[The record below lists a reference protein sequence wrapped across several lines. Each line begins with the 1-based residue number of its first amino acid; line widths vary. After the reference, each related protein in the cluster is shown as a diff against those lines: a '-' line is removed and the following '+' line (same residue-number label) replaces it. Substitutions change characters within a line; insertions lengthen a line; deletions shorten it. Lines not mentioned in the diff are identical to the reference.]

1 MTGRLRA
8 VLELLRAPLLLSPI
22 ADVSAGFAVA
32 CAGEGAWDA
41 PGDAT
46 LAWPFVRE
54 DGQHLAL
61 AAFTGCCL
69 LAAGMTLNGIVDLPE
84 DRRAKPQ
91 RPLPRGALSVH
102 FARNLYVALTLL
114 GLSGAALLAS
124 RPSREAAPLVGWAIV
139 AVTVV
144 YHVGAKRLRLPGC
157 LLLGAARGL
166 DLLLGA
172 VALLGRLTGGALIAA
187 GLYALYMTGASLHAS
202 TDDEPGRSRWSAV
215 GLLACAAALLL
226 PPLRIGARLSAG
238 DPAAWLGAAVALLG
252 AARLLH
258 AVRTRPPPAVTGV
271 ALSGLYVMLAAL
283 VLCAGLPATRLPVA
297 ALVLALFA
305 LSRVLFRAFPPT

>member
-1 MTGRLRA
+1 
-8 VLELLRAPLLLSPI
+8 
-22 ADVSAGFAVA
+22 
-32 CAGEGAWDA
+32 
-41 PGDAT
+41 
-46 LAWPFVRE
+46 
-54 DGQHLAL
+54 
-61 AAFTGCCL
+61 
-69 LAAGMTLNGIVDLPE
+69 MTLNGIVDLDE

-91 RPLPRGALSVH
+91 RPLPRGALSVR

-172 VALLGRLTGGALIAA
+172 VALLGA

-202 TDDEPGRSRWSAV
+202 TDDEPGRSRWSTV
-215 GLLACAAALLL
+215 GLVACGAALLL

-238 DPAAWLGAAVALLG
+238 DPAAWLGVAIALLG
-252 AARLLH
+252 AARLLR
-258 AVRTRPPPAVTGV
+258 AARTRPPPAVTGV
-271 ALSGLYVMLAAL
+271 ALSGLYVLLATL

>member
-22 ADVSAGFAVA
+22 ADVSAGFALA
-32 CAGEGAWDA
+32 CAG
-41 PGDAT
+41 DAT
-46 LAWPFVRE
+46 WNVTGEASLAWPFSHE
-54 DGQHLAL
+54 DSRHLAL
-61 AAFTGCCL
+61 AAATGCCL

-84 DRRAKPQ
+84 DRRTKPQ
-91 RPLPRGALSVH
+91 RPLPRGTLSLP

-114 GLSGAALLAS
+114 GLSGAALLAA
-124 RPSREAAPLVGWAIV
+124 RPSREAAPLVGLFIV
-139 AVTVV
+139 AVTLI
-144 YHVGAKRLRLPGC
+144 YHVGVKRLRVPGC

-172 VALLGRLTGGALIAA
+172 VALLGRVTPGALLAA

-202 TDDEPGRSRWSAV
+202 TDDEPGSSRWSAL
-215 GLLACAAALLL
+215 GLLACVAALLL
-226 PPLRIGARLSAG
+226 PPLRIGARLADG

-252 AARLLH
+252 AARMIR
-258 AVRTRPPPAVTGV
+258 AARTRPPPAVTGV
-271 ALSGLYVMLAAL
+271 ALSGLYVLLATL

-305 LSRVLFRAFPPT
+305 LSRLLFRAFPPT